1 MSLFVD
7 FYNTLRRPNGWALA
21 TWFNLLLRYRRT
33 FIGPLWMVARP
44 VTFILFL
51 GALFV
56 GLSNFSS
63 SVFIPHMTIGF
74 ICWTLIGGYLG
85 RSDAVFNR
93 NKAYLLDNNR
103 KHTDIVILDNA
114 ELVLHFLHQCIVV
127 VAVVIFYGTIKSPY
141 AFMALP
147 GLFIVIVTGAL
158 LTIIL
163 GILGARFKDVG
174 QIIASING
182 VAFLATPIIWMPDLD
197 TVPVGKRNILSA
209 YLDYNPFY
217 HYLELI
223 RAPLMGNVITPY
235 TWTFVGVG
243 TTLCAIFAAILY
255 KRFRHLI
262 VFWV

>member
-56 GLSNFSS
+56 GLS
-63 SVFIPHMTIGF
+63 
-74 ICWTLIGGYLG
+74 
-85 RSDAVFNR
+85 R

>member
-1 MSLFVD
+1 MALLED
-7 FYNTLRRPNGWALA
+7 LYNTLRRPNGWLLA
-21 TWFNLLLRYRRT
+21 TWFNLLLRYRQT

-44 VTFILFL
+44 VMFILFL

-85 RSDAVFNR
+85 RSDAVFSR

-103 KHTDIVILDNA
+103 SHTDVVVLDNA
-114 ELVLHFLHQCIVV
+114 ELILHFLHQCIIIVIVV
-127 VAVVIFYGTIKSPY
+127 LLYGTVKSPY
-141 AFMALP
+141 ALMSIL
-147 GLFIVIVTGAL
+147 GLGIVIFTGIL
-158 LTIIL
+158 LTIIF
-163 GILGARFKDVG
+163 GILGSRFKDVG

-182 VAFLATPIIWMPDLD
+182 IAFLATPIIWMPNLEN
-197 TVPVGKRNILSA
+197 VSAGRRNILEV

-223 RAPLMGNVITPY
+223 RAPLMGTPITPY
-235 TWTFVGVG
+235 TWAFVGVG
-243 TTLCAIFAAILY
+243 TTLSAILATILY
-255 KRFRHLI
+255 QRYRHLI